1 MKMKTIQITT
11 LLIITL
17 LLSPLANGEYP
28 PKNAAVIYYKNMYHY
43 PPQDGSADKLK
54 DIADDIELTE
64 DIIEHVNSY
73 HYVVR
78 DLVTAAK
85 IDYCDWGIDYSQ
97 GFDTLL
103 PGLSS
108 FKRYARLLLA
118 DTKIHASKGNYVLAL
133 DRCITMQKSAS
144 HISDETIISAL
155 VALSINAMAD
165 KGITH
170 ILGEMP
176 ADKTTL
182 LKLKRQL
189 DTAEDRIAM
198 VKASFYG
205 EKMYMMLPHLDKDS
219 PARLT
224 PEMVKEFVGKDFPAD
239 DPMAKELL
247 SRLDAGD
254 EQIYKDIKQY
264 WFNVMDAQIAAFD
277 LPYTKAYNKLNKEI
291 PDKVTGDAKKKP
303 EAFMAQYFVPAYGKV
318 YALAVRSQASLNS
331 LRAAVD
337 VYLVKATTGKL
348 PAKLSPASPKDIF
361 SNKPFIYEKT
371 EEGFILR
378 CRGKDLNKNVTH
390 EYTFKVKK

>member
-1 MKMKTIQITT
+1 MKTNHITV
-11 LLIITL
+11 LIIITL
-17 LLSPLANGEYP
+17 LLSPLAFASEYP
-28 PKNAAVIYYKNMYHY
+28 PKNAAVIYYKNMHYY

-64 DIIEHVNSY
+64 DIIEHVNTY

-85 IDYCDWGIDYSQ
+85 IDYCDWGVDYSQ
-97 GFDTLL
+97 GMDTLL

-108 FKRYARLLLA
+108 FKRYARLLMA
-118 DTKIHASKGNYVLAL
+118 DAKIHASKGNYDLAM
-133 DRCITMQKSAS
+133 DRCITMQKFAS
-144 HISDETIISAL
+144 HVGDETIISAL
-155 VALSINAMAD
+155 LGMSIDAIAD

-176 ADKTTL
+176 EDKATL

-189 DTAEDRIAM
+189 NAAEDRVAM

-224 PEMVKEFVGKDFPAD
+224 SKMVNEYIDKVPVD
-239 DPMAKELL
+239 DPVAKELF

-254 EQIYKDIKQY
+254 EQIYKDIKKY
-264 WFNVMDAQIAAFD
+264 WFAMMDANIAAFD
-277 LPYTKAYNKLNKEI
+277 LPYSKAYKKLYKEI
-291 PDKVTGDAKKKP
+291 PDKVTADAKKKP
-303 EAFMAQYFVPAYGKV
+303 EAFMTQILMPALGKV
-318 YALAVRSQASLNS
+318 YLLSVKNQSSLNA
-331 LRAAVD
+331 LIVATD
-337 VYLVKATTGKL
+337 VYLAKATTGKL
-348 PAKLSPASPKDIF
+348 PARLSPGSPKDIF
-361 SNKPFIYEKT
+361 SDKPFVYEKT
-371 EEGFILR
+371 KEGFILR
-378 CRGKDLNKNVTH
+378 CRGKDLNKDATH